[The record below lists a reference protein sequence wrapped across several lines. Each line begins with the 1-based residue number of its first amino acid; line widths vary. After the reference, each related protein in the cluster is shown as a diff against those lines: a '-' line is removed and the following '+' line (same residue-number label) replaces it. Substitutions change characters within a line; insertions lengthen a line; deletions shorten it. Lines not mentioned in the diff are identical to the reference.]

1 MESGVIA
8 VAADGSIT
16 LFNAAAEAMTQLR
29 ADELRGKSVN
39 ELPEPLSE
47 ALRDAAAGRK
57 AQTEVEMSIP
67 NRAGHPVPIIS
78 SSSTLHDRS
87 GALLGAVMVFS
98 DLSRV
103 KELEKEKR
111 RVERLA
117 SIGALASGIAHEI
130 KNPLVAIKTFAEL
143 LPERFN
149 DEDFHGD
156 FSKVVVTEIERIDD
170 LVARL
175 RGLTPTVH
183 RLAPLDILG
192 PIRDTL
198 VLLKGQFEQA
208 HVTVSTSFDEG
219 LPLIAADSNQLKQLF
234 LNICVN
240 AVEAMSSGGQLQ
252 VRVRAQ
258 EALGARTVT
267 AEFEDS
273 GGGIP
278 AQVLS
283 KIFDP
288 FVTTK
293 ERGSGLG
300 LSICRGIADAHR
312 ATIYATSSDRGAVIA
327 TEFPAIPYEAAE
339 PAAFP
344 LDNKPAREL

>member
-1 MESGVIA
+1 
-8 VAADGSIT
+8 
-16 LFNAAAEAMTQLR
+16 
-29 ADELRGKSVN
+29 
-39 ELPEPLSE
+39 
-47 ALRDAAAGRK
+47 
-57 AQTEVEMSIP
+57 
-67 NRAGHPVPIIS
+67 
-78 SSSTLHDRS
+78 
-87 GALLGAVMVFS
+87 
-98 DLSRV
+98 
-103 KELEKEKR
+103 
-111 RVERLA
+111 
-117 SIGALASGIAHEI
+117 
-130 KNPLVAIKTFAEL
+130 
-143 LPERFN
+143 
-149 DEDFHGD
+149 
-156 FSKVVVTEIERIDD
+156 
-170 LVARL
+170 
-175 RGLTPTVH
+175 
-183 RLAPLDILG
+183 PLDILG

-208 HVTVSTSFDEG
+208 HVIVSTSFDEG

-240 AVEAMSSGGQLQ
+240 AIEAMSSGGQLH

-312 ATIYATSSDRGAVIA
+312 AAIYAMNSPRERGAVIA
-327 TEFPAIPYEAAE
+327 IEFPALPHNSGDRANGVDGRVIQQPSVFKST
-339 PAAFP
+339 PQV
-344 LDNKPAREL
+344 